1 MSRQKS
7 RQGSQARRRRQKPS
21 NRRESTLAI
30 LDRLLAKRVPVKING
45 ETAMV
50 PAAEAIVLQ
59 LLQKALSGNGRAWRA
74 LLRYRDFASRRSS
87 KKREVTFVDTD
98 YTAAFAN
105 SLRKD
110 PHD

>member
-1 MSRQKS
+1 M
-7 RQGSQARRRRQKPS
+7 
-21 NRRESTLAI
+21 
-30 LDRLLAKRVPVKING
+30 AKRVPVKING